1 MFKRIASLF
10 GTQPAA
16 PARKP
21 SRPSAYGNAGIDTI
35 YDLLFCDQPG
45 LFAPREGQEPNEW
58 QRLLFGGGTDPQP
71 LLALANDANAE
82 SRTRALAFGWL
93 RERGHEVP
101 TVLLGTIVEVPLEGG
116 LDTLAAYVDGQ
127 VRYINQSGKLAVID
141 GGPPEIIAAVQDLLR
156 AAQVIVDRIGPWDK
170 PRLPPP
176 QRGNIRMTFLVSD
189 GLYFGEGPFDLMQRD
204 PMAGPFIAN
213 AAQLLKLVVDTAL
226 ADGKGDNRVPK

>member
-10 GTQPAA
+10 GTKPVATT
-16 PARKP
+16 RKP
-21 SRPSAYGNAGIDTI
+21 AQPSPYFNTGIDTI
-35 YDLLFCDQPG
+35 YNLLFCDEPS

-58 QRLLFGGGTDPQP
+58 QRLLFGTGTDPQP
-71 LLALANDANAE
+71 LLALANDASAE
-82 SRTRALAFGWL
+82 SRIRALAFTWL
-93 RERGHEVP
+93 RKRGHAVP
-101 TVLLGTIVEVPLEGG
+101 KVLLGTVVEVPLEGG

-141 GGPPEIIAAVQDLLR
+141 GGPPDIVAAVRDLMR
-156 AAQVIVDRIGPWDK
+156 AAQGIVDRIGPWDK

-176 QRGNIRMTFLVSD
+176 RRGNIRMTFLVSD

-204 PMAGPFIAN
+204 AMAGPFVAQ

-226 ADGKGDNRVPK
+226 ANKDK

>member
-10 GTQPAA
+10 GTRPAA
-16 PARKP
+16 TTRRSSQP
-21 SRPSAYGNAGIDTI
+21 SPYGNAGIDTI
-35 YDLLFCDQPG
+35 YNLLFCDEPS
-45 LFAPREGQEPNEW
+45 LYAPRGDRQAPTEW
-58 QRLLFGGGTDPQP
+58 QCLLFGGGTDPQP

-141 GGPPEIIAAVQDLLR
+141 GGPPEITAAVQDLMR

-176 QRGNIRMTFLVSD
+176 RQGNIRMTFLVSD
-189 GLYFGEGPFDLMQRD
+189 GLYFGEGPFDLMERD
-204 PMAGPFIAN
+204 AMAGPFVAQ
-213 AAQLLKLVVDTAL
+213 AAQLLKLVVDTTL
-226 ADGKGDNRVPK
+226 ARQSDARPG